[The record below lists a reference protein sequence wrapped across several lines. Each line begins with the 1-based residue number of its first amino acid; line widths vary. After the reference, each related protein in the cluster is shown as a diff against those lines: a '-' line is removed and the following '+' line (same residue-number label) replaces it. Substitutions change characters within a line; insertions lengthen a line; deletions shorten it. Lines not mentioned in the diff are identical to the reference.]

1 MTGIGYHASHEQ
13 FAPSTL
19 LALCR
24 KAERMGFG
32 AIKCSDHF
40 HPWSRRQGQSGHSWA
55 WLGAAMQTCALPF
68 GTVACP
74 GYRQHPALVAQAAA
88 TLAEMAPG
96 RFWLALGSGEA
107 LNEAIIGQPWPEKAE
122 RQAMVAECATIIR
135 ALLDGQ
141 TVTHCGRVKVI
152 GARLYSRPEQPVPL
166 YAAAM
171 TTKTAFDAARWAD
184 GLLTVG
190 GKAQNVAPVIE
201 AFRAGGGSGKPV
213 HVQHAFSWAP
223 TEVQALAEARD
234 QWRHAVL
241 AGNALWDLRQPD
253 DFDAACQ
260 SASDAALRGALPI
273 SADLDRH
280 LADISALLALG
291 VTVHL
296 HCVGRNQMEFLE
308 TFGRNV
314 LPVLGAIGTQK
325 GKPALSGKAFD
336 TGDHHEI
343 HRSDS

>member
-19 LALCR
+19 LALCH
-24 KAERMGFG
+24 KAETMGFG

-40 HPWSRRQGQSGHSWA
+40 HPWSGRQGQSGHSWA

-68 GTVACP
+68 GTIACP
-74 GYRQHPALVAQAAA
+74 GYRQHPAVLAQAAA

-107 LNEAIIGQPWPEKAE
+107 LNEAISGQPWPEKAE
-122 RQAMVAECATIIR
+122 RQAILAECAAIIR
-135 ALLDGQ
+135 ALLAGQ
-141 TVTHCGRVKVI
+141 EVTHRGRVTVI
-152 GARLYSRPEQPVPL
+152 GARLYSRPVQPVPIF
-166 YAAAM
+166 AAAV
-171 TTKTAFDAARWAD
+171 TAETAFEVASWAD

-190 GKAQNVAPVIE
+190 GTAKNVAAVID
-201 AFRAGGGSGKPV
+201 AFRAGGGAGKPV
-213 HVQHAFSWAP
+213 HVQHALSWAA
-223 TEVQALAEARD
+223 TEAQALAEARD

-241 AGNALWDLRQPD
+241 AGNALCDLRQPD

-260 SASDAALRGALPI
+260 TASDAALYAALPI

-308 TFGRNV
+308 TFGRKV
-314 LPVLGAIGTQK
+314 LPALSDRGTQA
-325 GKPALSGKAFD
+325 GKAALSGKAFA
-336 TGDHHEI
+336 TGDDHEI